1 MTVEEQEKE
10 RRLPPPMGIAELL
23 KVEEP
28 KEDWLVEGLIP
39 AAGNVLLAGYP
50 KTFKTMWL
58 LELAVALA
66 SETPFLGKFK
76 VPQCRR
82 VGIVLMEDQ
91 AHRVRTRLKRL
102 CAGRDITLDSLDG
115 WLHFWFRPPL
125 RLDDITAVEL
135 ADYDREL
142 DLDFLGLDSW
152 AYVASGDSNS
162 ADEVTPQL
170 QALSEVRLERP
181 NVTVLLTHHA
191 RKELGQ
197 KNATRLTDTIRN
209 SSAFGA
215 WYDAGLVLARKDETS
230 PVTVRAEL
238 RDYAAPEAFAFTVE
252 DEHPAGHHNGFRAGG
267 WLRLE
272 VSEHRPELV
281 QRMTAV
287 EKLVP
292 PVREFLRLHP
302 NGVSRTKLR
311 EGVRGN
317 NENIEAAFNLLLKG
331 GEAEHFPSEGKGKP
345 SVYRLLVADPA
356 QPCPNPAPSS
366 PRGDLAHPAPP
377 PVGGGRGQGPRP
389 DDNDRGRGK
398 GADAAPDLFDQRR
411 ADEEEE
417 PRWSI

>member
-1 MTVEEQEKE
+1 MTIEEQDQQRK
-10 RRLPPPMGIAELL
+10 LPPPMGIAELL

-102 CAGRDITLDSLDG
+102 CEGRGITLDSLDG

-125 RLDDITAVEL
+125 RLDDITAIEL
-135 ADYDREL
+135 ADYAQEL
-142 DLDFLGLDSW
+142 DLDFLGVDSW

-162 ADEVTPQL
+162 ADDVTPRL
-170 QALSEVRLERP
+170 QALSGLRLKRP
-181 NVTVLLTHHA
+181 GLTVLLTHHA

-230 PVTVRAEL
+230 PVIVRAEL
-238 RDYAAPEAFAFTVE
+238 RDYATPESFAFTVE
-252 DEHPAGHHNGFRAGG
+252 DEHPAGPHNGFRSNG
-267 WLRLE
+267 WLRLQ
-272 VSEHRPELV
+272 VSEHRPEVADQL
-281 QRMTAV
+281 AAA

-292 PVREFLRLHP
+292 ALRGFLREHP
-302 NGVSRTKLR
+302 SGVSMTALR
-311 EGVRGN
+311 KGITGKNSAVEM
-317 NENIEAAFNLLLKG
+317 AFEMMKTN
-331 GEAEHFPSEGKGKP
+331 GEAEHIPAKGKGYPACYK
-345 SVYRLLVADPA
+345 LVGNSPAPPCPDPA
-356 QPCPNPAPSS
+356 QGNPSGGP
-366 PRGDLAHPAPP
+366 AHPASP
-377 PVGGGRGQGPRP
+377 PVGGRA
-389 DDNDRGRGK
+389 
-398 GADAAPDLFDQRR
+398 GAGSTA
-411 ADEEEE
+411 
-417 PRWSI
+417 